1 MGMGPLMSLL
11 VILLLSA
18 YAAPECLV
26 PVAVLV
32 LLLFSAAFF
41 CLELEKFNLRKL
53 LRVLCSDAETGY
65 LLLLFLLELFL
76 LLLVDFCPLALFFFF
91 S

>member
-1 MGMGPLMSLL
+1 MGIGPLMSLL

-18 YAAPECLV
+18 YAAPPECLV
-26 PVAVLV
+26 LAA
-32 LLLFSAAFF
+32 LLLFSAAFLF

-65 LLLLFLLELFL
+65 LLFLVE
-76 LLLVDFCPLALFFFF
+76 LLVDFGPLALFLLFFF

>member
-1 MGMGPLMSLL
+1 MGPLMSLL

-26 PVAVLV
+26 LAAILV
-32 LLLFSAAFF
+32 LLFSAAFF

>member
-32 LLLFSAAFF
+32 LLFSAAFF

-65 LLLLFLLELFL
+65 LLLLFFL
-76 LLLVDFCPLALFFFF
+76 LLELVDFCPLALFFFF

>member
-32 LLLFSAAFF
+32 LLFSAAFF

>member
-32 LLLFSAAFF
+32 LLFSAAFF

-65 LLLLFLLELFL
+65 LLLLLFFL
-76 LLLVDFCPLALFFFF
+76 LLELVDFCPLALFFFF